1 MDFRQISLVNDFM
14 WTTSWRLGGQEPGTN
29 EEIQQFCQVKYGVT
43 FPVLA
48 KIDVNGDNMDPV
60 YNYLKKHKSGILGLS
75 RVKYVH
81 WIFIANPL
89 GGISYVLF
97 NIRLMF

>member
-1 MDFRQISLVNDFM
+1 L
-14 WTTSWRLGGQEPGTN
+14 
-29 EEIQQFCQVKYGVT
+29 CQGKYGVT
-43 FPVLA
+43 FPVWA

-81 WIFIANPL
+81 
-89 GGISYVLF
+89 
-97 NIRLMF
+97 